1 MLALQN
7 QKAMYD
13 FSVSNMKLD
22 TFQVVLHKI
31 PKAVVLVEELARNGS
46 QNELQQSV
54 EFRTEG
60 LIKQRLVVFVS
71 KLVLFLKAC
80 IV

>member
-1 MLALQN
+1 MIFDLESQ
-7 QKAMYD
+7 
-13 FSVSNMKLD
+13 
-22 TFQVVLHKI
+22 
-31 PKAVVLVEELARNGS
+31 KAVVLAEELAMNGS
-46 QNELQQSV
+46 QKELQQSV
-54 EFRTEG
+54 GFRTEG

>member
-1 MLALQN
+1 MIFDLESQ
-7 QKAMYD
+7 
-13 FSVSNMKLD
+13 
-22 TFQVVLHKI
+22 
-31 PKAVVLVEELARNGS
+31 KAVVLAEELARNGS

>member
-1 MLALQN
+1 MIFDLESQ
-7 QKAMYD
+7 
-13 FSVSNMKLD
+13 
-22 TFQVVLHKI
+22 
-31 PKAVVLVEELARNGS
+31 KAVVLAEELATNGS
-46 QNELQQSV
+46 QKELQQSV
-54 EFRTEG
+54 GFRTEG

>member
-13 FSVSNMKLD
+13 FSVSNMKLN
-22 TFQVVLHKI
+22 THSRLFFTSQ
-31 PKAVVLVEELARNGS
+31 KAVVLAEELARNGS

-60 LIKQRLVVFVS
+60 LIKQRLVVFCS
-71 KLVLFLKAC
+71 FDCTGWLRSY
-80 IV
+80 